1 MDNNNGM
8 FQVPSTTITTASLR
22 MRPQRPS
29 LATNY
34 NAAFTLHA
42 TTLLQQLQQCN
53 AAAKSS
59 LIYRHGSLSST
70 QRQKLTT
77 HGILWN
83 VVNFPSRMGDE
94 AKCLMIFWA

>member
-22 MRPQRPS
+22 MHPQRPY
-29 LATNY
+29 NY

-59 LIYRHGSLSST
+59 LIYRHGSLSSV

-83 VVNFPSRMGDE
+83 VVNFPSRIGDE
-94 AKCLMIFWA
+94 AECFMIFLA

>member
-22 MRPQRPS
+22 TRAQRPS

-34 NAAFTLHA
+34 NAAFTLHV

-53 AAAKSS
+53 TAAAKSS
-59 LIYRHGSLSST
+59 LIYRHGSLSGI
-70 QRQKLTT
+70 QRRKLTT

-83 VVNFPSRMGDE
+83 VVNFPSRIGG
-94 AKCLMIFWA
+94 